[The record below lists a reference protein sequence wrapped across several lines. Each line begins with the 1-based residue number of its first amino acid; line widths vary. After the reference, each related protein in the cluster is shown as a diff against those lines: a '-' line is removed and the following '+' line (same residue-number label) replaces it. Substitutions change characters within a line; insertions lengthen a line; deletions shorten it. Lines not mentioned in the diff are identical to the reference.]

1 MDAAAIAKIIATAK
15 HHNPRFG
22 ITGLLVFG
30 SGIFF
35 QWLEGPRDNITSLMQ
50 IITADPRH
58 SSVVLISEENEV
70 RDRLFPDWDMELVEA
85 ADIRD
90 VLTDAMQEA
99 TDAKQK
105 QVLAQLLDELKAGS
119 LGELGAA

>member
-90 VLTDAMQEA
+90 VLADAMQEA